1 MHLAT
6 RAYLIGVSR
15 GCLFYVCLSQT
26 TQKNITMKK
35 LAFIFLILSLQSC
48 HIGRMITYY
57 KADIDDHKIFP
68 YTEVNTGD
76 QTFYFE
82 DGRDSKLGKRLD
94 TLTFSVNGV
103 RKPMSTILD
112 AHTETTAFLV
122 IKNDA
127 VLFEQYYE
135 GYKRD
140 SISNIFS
147 VSKSVTALL
156 VGIAIDEGLINDVND
171 PITQYIPELKDGHPY
186 FEQLTIEHLLNMRS
200 GLKFDESYSSP
211 FDEVSRLYYGR
222 QQLKQIAKYDF
233 LHEPGTHHEYQSAN
247 TTLLGIAIER
257 MAGMELGKYLEKK
270 VWIPLEMENPATWS
284 VDDNKNR
291 NAKAF
296 CCLNTTAID
305 LAKIA
310 RLVLNNGRFKG
321 KQIVSEQWISK
332 IRTPNKDNDCY
343 QYQWYSANCSDKFMA
358 IGILG
363 QNIYVDPSQDLII
376 IRLGKSWTSVGVYL
390 GRITEVVRQP

>member
-1 MHLAT
+1 
-6 RAYLIGVSR
+6 
-15 GCLFYVCLSQT
+15 
-26 TQKNITMKK
+26 MKK
-35 LAFIFLILSLQSC
+35 ILGVLLIFTLQSC
-48 HIGRMITYY
+48 HIGRMVRYY

-82 DGRDSKLGKRLD
+82 DARDSELGKRLD
-94 TLTFSVNGV
+94 TLTFSVKGNREV
-103 RKPMSTILD
+103 MSTILD
-112 AHTETTAFLV
+112 KYTETSAFLV
-122 IKNDA
+122 IKNDQ
-127 VLFEQYYE
+127 VVFENYYE

-156 VGIAIDEGLINDVND
+156 MGIAIDDGIIDNVND
-171 PITQYIPELKDGHPY
+171 PITKYIPELSEANPTFDK
-186 FEQLTIEHLLNMRS
+186 LTIEHLLNMRS

-211 FDEVSRLYYGR
+211 FDEVSKLYYGR
-222 QQLKQIAKYDF
+222 KQLKQISKYDF
-233 LHEPGTHHEYQSAN
+233 IHEPGTYHDYQSVN

-257 MAGMELGKYLEKK
+257 ASQKELGKFLEEKL
-270 VWIPLEMENPATWS
+270 WIPLQMENPATWS
-284 VDDNKNR
+284 VDDNTNR
-291 NAKAF
+291 NTKAF

-310 RLVLNNGRFKG
+310 RLVLNKGKFNG

-332 IRTPNKDNDCY
+332 IRTPNTDNDCY
-343 QYQWYSANCSDKFMA
+343 QYQWYSSDCSEDFMA

-363 QNIYVDPSQDLII
+363 QHIFVGPSDNVII
-376 IRLGKSWTSVGVYL
+376 IRLGKSWTETDL
-390 GRITEVVRQP
+390 IIERIRQVLQ